1 MSNTD
6 EMKECRG
13 CGEEINSEEAA
24 HDAINEALN
33 SLVTLGDLSPLS
45 AQHVL
50 QLGLVYFVDQVYH
63 CAPNREEAE
72 RMITDTINKIREEH
86 NHG

>member
-13 CGEEINSEEAA
+13 CGEEINPEEAA
-24 HDAINEALN
+24 HDAINESLN

-86 NHG
+86 NDG